1 MCPKCQ
7 TKKIINVPI
16 KIINQSKQLTTVSVP
31 LGLICN
37 HSFQAFI
44 DKNFKVRAYQK
55 VDFELSRIE
64 FYENTI
70 DSLVSKELNEKNPSN
85 FSSLGF
91 FQDII
96 NFLRNCVDDI
106 EILGSSLF
114 TVEGKVLYSS
124 LPLKTLCNTIR
135 EFEVRNEQNLI
146 MVKKYFLVLENEQ
159 KMFSQFIQIDNLSLI
174 VTLIFSK
181 SVRLGMGDL
190 LLKEI
195 VKKIKLLKNDSKIY
209 KVG

>member
-44 DKNFKVRAYQK
+44 DKNFKIRAYQK

-70 DSLVSKELNEKNPSN
+70 NSLASKELDEKTPPN

-159 KMFSQFIQIDNLSLI
+159 KIFSQFIQIDNLSLI
-174 VTLIFSK
+174 ITLIFSK

-195 VKKIKLLKNDSKIY
+195 VRKIKLIKKDSKIY
-209 KVG
+209 EVG

>member
-1 MCPKCQ
+1 VCPKCQ

-85 FSSLGF
+85 FNSLGF

-195 VKKIKLLKNDSKIY
+195 VKKIKLIKNNSKIY
-209 KVG
+209 EVG